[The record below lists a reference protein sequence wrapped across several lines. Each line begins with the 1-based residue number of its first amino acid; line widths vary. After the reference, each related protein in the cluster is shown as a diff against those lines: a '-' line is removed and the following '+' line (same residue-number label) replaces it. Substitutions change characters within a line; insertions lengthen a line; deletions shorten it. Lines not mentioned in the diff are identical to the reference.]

1 MNTQGKYY
9 LTKQGLKEIKNEYQ
23 NLLKARKI
31 NIKKEAPSLLH
42 SEELNAKFV
51 SFREDFEYL
60 ESRIEEIEHIL
71 NNYDLIKMPLKN
83 DKAKVCLG
91 AHVKVEVGGQED
103 EFMIIGTLEA
113 NPAAGKISD
122 LSPVGKALLGH
133 KVGEV
138 VTINSPTKITYK
150 IKQIKYKSS

>member
-23 NLLKARKI
+23 KLLKTRKI

-42 SEELNAKFV
+42 SEELDAEFV

-60 ESRIEEIEHIL
+60 ESRIEEIEHII
-71 NNYDLIKMPLKN
+71 NNYELIKIPSK
-83 DKAKVCLG
+83 DEKVKVCLG

-113 NPAAGKISD
+113 NPAAGKISN
-122 LSPVGKALLGH
+122 LSPVGKALIGH
-133 KVGEV
+133 KAGEA

-150 IKQIKYKSS
+150 IKQIKYKLS